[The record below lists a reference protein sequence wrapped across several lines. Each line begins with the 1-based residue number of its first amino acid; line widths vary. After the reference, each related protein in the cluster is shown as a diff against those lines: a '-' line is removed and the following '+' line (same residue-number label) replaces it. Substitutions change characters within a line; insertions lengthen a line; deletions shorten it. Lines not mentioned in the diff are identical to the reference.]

1 MKGDPR
7 KPAYFR
13 WFSLAVQRGL
23 RITRLYE
30 YYMETMDISYRR
42 QLPKPLLM
50 YFAYNDNSLGD
61 SRKAYVY
68 ASVITYKDNDPQTYG
83 NYKETMERFAQRKA
97 CLLYTSSRSPSDDGS
112 SAQRQQDLR
121 SCLFSCSSLKINT
134 DTIIKR
140 KLWKFILIIPPPPDA
155 TIPSKIS

>member
-1 MKGDPR
+1 
-7 KPAYFR
+7 
-13 WFSLAVQRGL
+13 
-23 RITRLYE
+23 
-30 YYMETMDISYRR
+30 MDISYRR

-97 CLLYTSSRSPSDDGS
+97 ADGQIDENARCTLSGISSWTK
-112 SAQRQQDLR
+112 A
-121 SCLFSCSSLKINT
+121 
-134 DTIIKR
+134 KR
-140 KLWKFILIIPPPPDA
+140 RC
-155 TIPSKIS
+155 

>member
-7 KPAYFR
+7 KPQYFR

-42 QLPKPLLM
+42 QLPKQLLM

-61 SRKAYVY
+61 ARKAYVY
-68 ASVITYKDNDPQTYG
+68 ASVITYKDRDPQTYES
-83 NYKETMERFAQRKA
+83 YKDTMKRFANARWRMARSMRIMQFCIRNSFWNQWVEKMRKKSQKNCLPAVFTAMIQRCA
-97 CLLYTSSRSPSDDGS
+97 R
-112 SAQRQQDLR
+112 
-121 SCLFSCSSLKINT
+121 
-134 DTIIKR
+134 
-140 KLWKFILIIPPPPDA
+140 
-155 TIPSKIS
+155 